1 MDLLELLTSEN
12 LPKNEIVRD
21 NFIKAYKIVNDP
33 KYHNIMCSISGGSDS
48 DIMLDIIHKVDINR
62 KVKYVWFDTGLEY
75 SATKRHLDYLE
86 KRYDIEIV
94 KIRAKTPIP
103 LTCKKYGQPFLSKA
117 VSKNIESLQKYN
129 FDFSKEVDNDYIRM
143 IKTYC
148 IANDHKTKNSV
159 EIDGK
164 WYIGCVGAI
173 LWWCDVCEKLPWGT
187 DKSNNNM
194 FRISRNKHLKEF
206 MIENPPTFNISSK
219 CCTYAKK
226 NPSHDFIKNNNIDLV
241 ILGIRKAEGGVRST
255 SYKNCYDSDRDDYD
269 KYRPI
274 FWYTNGDK
282 LQYDE
287 VCNIVHSDC
296 YKIWGFP
303 RTGCCGCPY
312 AQNLEHELEATK
324 IYEPK
329 LYNAIQNV
337 FRDSY
342 EYTKRYREFQ
352 QEINIKEKGRKRL
365 F

>member
-1 MDLLELLTSEN
+1 MT
-12 LPKNEIVRD
+12 I
-21 NFIKAYKIVNDP
+21 
-33 KYHNIMCSISGGSDS
+33 
-48 DIMLDIIHKVDINR
+48 R
-62 KVKYVWFDTGLEY
+62 K
-75 SATKRHLDYLE
+75 
-86 KRYDIEIV
+86 
-94 KIRAKTPIP
+94 
-103 LTCKKYGQPFLSKA
+103 
-117 VSKNIESLQKYN
+117 
-129 FDFSKEVDNDYIRM
+129 
-143 IKTYC
+143 
-148 IANDHKTKNSV
+148 KNSV

-226 NPSHDFIKNNNIDLV
+226 NPSHDFIKNHQIDLV
-241 ILGIRKAEGGVRST
+241 ILGIRKAEGGVRSAV
-255 SYKNCYDSDRDDYD
+255 YKNCYDSDRPDYD

-274 FWYTNGDK
+274 FYYTSSDK

-296 YKIWGFP
+296 YKIWGFQ

-312 AQNLEHELEATK
+312 AQNLEYELEAAR
-324 IYEPK
+324 IHEPK
-329 LYNAIQNV
+329 LYKGILNV
-337 FRDSY
+337 FGDSY

-352 QEINIKEKGRKRL
+352 QEMNIKDKGRKRL